1 MGLKLFKF
9 SLIIGGFGLFIAFF
23 VSLIYSRNLPD
34 VDTISTY
41 IPAETT
47 KIYSSDGVILAELH
61 QEENRIRIPIE
72 YISQTLQDT
81 VIAMEDTDF
90 YKHNGINIKGIMRA
104 LYRDIIAMAF
114 VEGGSTLTQQL
125 ARNLF
130 LEKQKKI
137 ERKIKEILM
146 AIEIERKYTKT
157 EILELYLNQVYW
169 GTTHMA
175 LNPHRKCT
183 LVKNPVI

>member
-61 QEENRIRIPIE
+61 QEEKIE
-72 YISQTLQDT
+72 YEFQLSTFLRRFKIPLLQWKIPT
-81 VIAMEDTDF
+81 F
-90 YKHNGINIKGIMRA
+90 INTMA
-104 LYRDIIAMAF
+104 LILKELCVHYI
-114 VEGGSTLTQQL
+114 
-125 ARNLF
+125 
-130 LEKQKKI
+130 
-137 ERKIKEILM
+137 EILLPWHLLR
-146 AIEIERKYTKT
+146 AD
-157 EILELYLNQVYW
+157 Q
-169 GTTHMA
+169 H
-175 LNPHRKCT
+175 
-183 LVKNPVI
+183 